1 MGDWQWELPTTTT
14 IKQRYQHL
22 LSHKHRECQSVLCVC
37 RLYCVVLCCVR
48 LVGGASLQPP
58 DEDGVGVQVMSEI
71 YVFCLAAICSA
82 AASPS
87 PSRSLSLSP
96 CDNKTKQN
104 LRLDGSYDGG
114 MGEW

>member
-1 MGDWQWELPTTTT
+1 M
-14 IKQRYQHL
+14 
-22 LSHKHRECQSVLCVC
+22 CVASI
-37 RLYCVVLCCVR
+37 VLCCVR

-114 MGEW
+114 MGELGSSEVGEVGSALVVA